1 MKLSDAFGVDK
12 ELEVNGVWVPL
23 KSMRFLIARL
33 GNPKFKALYRKA
45 LEAKQAFSRFAGAD
59 EAHDQEI
66 FLECMSKA
74 VLLDWDGVDGEDGK
88 PLPYSPEVGLR
99 AMKDDQL
106 FADFVS
112 EASQKLDLYKAQHRE
127 TTEKNS
133 CKP

>member
-33 GNPKFKALYRKA
+33 GNPKFKALYWKA

-59 EAHDQEI
+59 EAHDQEP

-88 PLPYSPEVGLR
+88 PLPYSPEVGLL

-112 EASQKLDLYKAQHRE
+112 EASFFF
-127 TTEKNS
+127 
-133 CKP
+133 

>member
-1 MKLSDAFGVDK
+1 MKLSEAFGVDK
-12 ELEVNGVWVPL
+12 DLEVNGVWVPL

-45 LEAKQAFSRFAGAD
+45 LESKQAFSRFAGTD
-59 EAHDQEI
+59 DDQDL

-74 VLLDWDGVDGEDGK
+74 VLLDWEGVDGEDGK

-99 AMKDDQL
+99 AMQDDQL

-112 EASQKLDLYKAQHRE
+112 EASQKLDLYKGQHRE

-133 CKP
+133 RKP